1 MGKPFFLGK
10 NKKYI
15 QSKTVLQMI
24 TFTDKQHTATDQYS
38 YIYKHANGVNKK
50 NITLHICKSHQLLN
64 SGLLI

>member
-1 MGKPFFLGK
+1 MRLRGKFQNNGKAFFFGK

-38 YIYKHANGVNKK
+38 YI
-50 NITLHICKSHQLLN
+50 
-64 SGLLI
+64 